1 MAYGP
6 ARRVH
11 LDEAADDC
19 ALDKNVK
26 IVVAPFAEGRLA
38 EACSG

>member
-11 LDEAADDC
+11 LDEAADDY

-38 EACSG
+38 EARSG